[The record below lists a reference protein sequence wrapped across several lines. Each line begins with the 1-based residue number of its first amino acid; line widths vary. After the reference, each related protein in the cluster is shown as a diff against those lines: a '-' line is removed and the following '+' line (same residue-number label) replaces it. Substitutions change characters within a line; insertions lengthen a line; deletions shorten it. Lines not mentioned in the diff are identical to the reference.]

1 MSFLKLNIK
10 NTMQILLFVYVKWI
24 LLLLF
29 IIYLFSGFYK
39 IERSEVGVITRFGK
53 IINKRVMPGLHY
65 KLPFPIDKLY
75 KVPIKQVETIEIN
88 DFGTNYWNEEG
99 RAANF
104 FRLTGLDPY
113 CITGDNNIIA
123 ISILIKYTISEPEKY
138 LFGTFNPAKIVKT
151 VSPSIILKSIATK
164 KVDNVLTIS
173 QGLIRREIKIEL
185 QKILNKLNSGI
196 SISFVEIKKISP
208 PPDIQPFF
216 DQVIN
221 AKSDTLKRIN
231 EAKGYASK
239 ETALARAYK
248 DTITQQAKSFKQ
260 NKILHSQGVVS
271 SFLSKLSEYKKS
283 PKITRKNIYLNFL
296 KSFYPK
302 LKEIR
307 IIDKTGKKKIS
318 SYMMFAK

>member
-10 NTMQILLFVYVKWI
+10 NIMQILLFVYVKWI

-138 LFGTFNPAKIVKT
+138 LFGT
-151 VSPSIILKSIATK
+151 
-164 KVDNVLTIS
+164 
-173 QGLIRREIKIEL
+173 LIL
-185 QKILNKLNSGI
+185 QKS
-196 SISFVEIKKISP
+196 
-208 PPDIQPFF
+208 
-216 DQVIN
+216 
-221 AKSDTLKRIN
+221 
-231 EAKGYASK
+231 
-239 ETALARAYK
+239 
-248 DTITQQAKSFKQ
+248 
-260 NKILHSQGVVS
+260 
-271 SFLSKLSEYKKS
+271 
-283 PKITRKNIYLNFL
+283 
-296 KSFYPK
+296 
-302 LKEIR
+302 
-307 IIDKTGKKKIS
+307 
-318 SYMMFAK
+318 